1 MSGGRECGDKA
12 GSTDEYSGTP
22 CVDMSAEM

>member
-1 MSGGRECGDKA
+1 MSGERECGDKA

-22 CVDMSAEM
+22 RVDMSGEM